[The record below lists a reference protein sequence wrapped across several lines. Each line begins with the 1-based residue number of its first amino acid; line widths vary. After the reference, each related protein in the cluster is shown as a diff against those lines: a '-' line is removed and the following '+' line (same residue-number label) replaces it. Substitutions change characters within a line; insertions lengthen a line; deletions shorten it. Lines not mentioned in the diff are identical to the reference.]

1 MTDTSRRVLLLVT
14 WVHTNSELIC
24 EFPGETGRSGIIWTI
39 HAALRSRSRGMRNIV
54 LTSAKRDERSRLLL
68 CPATVYIHTINEYFL
83 PQATAAADSGPEDPE
98 NQKMQRT
105 ARLARAPSPP
115 TKTSDSRC
123 EVGNSPTE
131 TFLRFLRRGLLAVDR
146 GPRFLVEL
154 SGNRQGPVE
163 GVAPV
168 CQGQELVRFEL
179 LYLSTTTCQDPND
192 LLKS

>member
-1 MTDTSRRVLLLVT
+1 MQ
-14 WVHTNSELIC
+14 
-24 EFPGETGRSGIIWTI
+24 
-39 HAALRSRSRGMRNIV
+39 
-54 LTSAKRDERSRLLL
+54 RLLL

-131 TFLRFLRRGLLAVDR
+131 TFLRFLRRGLVYPCKVQRSCSSNATQVMTLGSWQLIGGQDSLWSCQEIGR
-146 GPRFLVEL
+146 GLLRVSRQFVRARNS
-154 SGNRQGPVE
+154 SGSNYFTCQRQPV
-163 GVAPV
+163 
-168 CQGQELVRFEL
+168 R
-179 LYLSTTTCQDPND
+179 TRTTC
-192 LLKS
+192 